1 MNAVLEVRDLRTVF
15 RSEAGTATAVDGVD
29 LTVGRGE
36 TLALVGE
43 SGCGKSMTGLSLL
56 RIVPKPYGH
65 IVGGEIR
72 LDSRDLLKLPEAA
85 MRQVRGNEVAMIFQE
100 PMTSLNPVFTIG
112 DQIVEA
118 IRTHRDIGKAEAR
131 RLVVELLDQVGIPDA
146 GRRLDDYPHR
156 LSGGMRQ
163 RAMIAMAISC
173 RPRLL
178 IADEPT
184 TALDVTV
191 QAQILA
197 LLRRLQDELAMGMI
211 LITHDLAV
219 VAETA
224 SRVAVMYAGRIVENG
239 TVREVLRQPR
249 HPYTQGLLQ
258 ATPHARKAGGPRR
271 KLAEI
276 TGLVPSLYDM
286 PPGCA
291 FAPRCPKAQAVCRS
305 TVPTLIVGGGNVACH
320 FPG

>member
-1 MNAVLEVRDLRTVF
+1 MSAILEVRDLRTVF
-15 RSEAGTATAVDGVD
+15 RSEAGTATAVDQVN

-56 RIVPKPYGH
+56 RIVPRPYGH

-72 LDSRDLLKLPEAA
+72 LDGRDLLKLPEPA

-112 DQIVEA
+112 AQIVEA
-118 IRTHRDIGKAEAR
+118 IQTHRDIGRAEAR
-131 RLVVELLDQVGIPDA
+131 RLAVELLDQVGIPDA

-173 RPRLL
+173 KPKLL

-239 TVREVLRQPR
+239 TVREVLRRPR

-258 ATPHARKAGGPRR
+258 ATPHARKGGGRRR

-276 TGLVPSLYDM
+276 GGLVPSLYDM

-305 TVPTLIVGGGNVACH
+305 TVPTLGGGNVACH

>member
-1 MNAVLEVRDLRTVF
+1 MSAVLEVRDLRTVF
-15 RSEAGTATAVDGVD
+15 RSEAGTAKAVDGVS

-72 LDSRDLLKLPEAA
+72 LDGRDLLQLPEAA
-85 MRQVRGNEVAMIFQE
+85 MRQVRGNELAMIFQE
-100 PMTSLNPVFTIG
+100 PMTSLNPVFTIAN
-112 DQIVEA
+112 QIVEA
-118 IRTHRDIGKAEAR
+118 IRTHRDVGKREAR
-131 RLVVELLDQVGIPDA
+131 RQVVELLDQVGIPDA
-146 GRRLDDYPHR
+146 GRRLDDYPHQ

-163 RAMIAMAISC
+163 RAMIAMAIAC
-173 RPRLL
+173 KPKLL

-191 QAQILA
+191 QAQILT

-239 TVREVLRQPR
+239 TVRDVLRRPQ

-258 ATPHARKAGGPRR
+258 ATPHARKAGIRRR

-276 TGLVPSLYDM
+276 SGLVPSLYDM

-291 FAPRCPKAQAVCRS
+291 FAPRCPKAQAICRS
-305 TVPTLIVGGGNVACH
+305 TVPNLGGGDVACH

>member
-1 MNAVLEVRDLRTVF
+1 MSAILEVRDLRTVF
-15 RSEAGTATAVDGVD
+15 RSEAGTAQAVDGIS
-29 LTVGRGE
+29 LQVGRGE

-72 LDSRDLLKLPEAA
+72 LDGRDLLKLSEAA

-100 PMTSLNPVFTIG
+100 PMTSLNPVLTIG

-118 IRTHRDIGKAEAR
+118 IHTHRDVGKAEAR
-131 RLVVELLDQVGIPDA
+131 RRAVELLDQVGIPDA

-173 RPRLL
+173 KPKLL

-239 TVREVLRQPR
+239 TVREVLRQPQ

-276 TGLVPSLYDM
+276 AGLVPSLYDM

-291 FAPRCPKAQAVCRS
+291 FAPRCPKAQAVCLS
-305 TVPTLIVGGGNVACH
+305 TVPTLGGGNVACH

>member
-1 MNAVLEVRDLRTVF
+1 MSAILEVRDLRTEF
-15 RSEAGTATAVDGVD
+15 RSEAGTAQAVDGIS
-29 LTVGRGE
+29 LLVGRGE

-72 LDSRDLLKLPEAA
+72 LDGRDLLKLPEAA

-112 DQIVEA
+112 NQIVEA
-118 IRTHRDIGKAEAR
+118 IQTHRDVGKAEAR
-131 RLVVELLDQVGIPDA
+131 RLTVELLDQVGIPDA

-173 RPRLL
+173 KPKLL

-197 LLRRLQDELAMGMI
+197 LLRRLQDELEMGMI

-239 TVREVLRQPR
+239 TVREVLRHPR

-258 ATPHARKAGGPRR
+258 ATPHARKAGGTRR

-305 TVPTLIVGGGNVACH
+305 TVPTLAVGGGNVACH

>member
-1 MNAVLEVRDLRTVF
+1 MSAILEVRDLRTVF
-15 RSEAGTATAVDGVD
+15 RSEAGTAQAVDGIS
-29 LTVGRGE
+29 LQVGRGE

-72 LDSRDLLKLPEAA
+72 LDGRDLLKLSEAA

-100 PMTSLNPVFTIG
+100 PMTSLNPVLTIG

-118 IRTHRDIGKAEAR
+118 IHTHRDVGKAEAR
-131 RLVVELLDQVGIPDA
+131 RRAVELLDQVGIPDA

-173 RPRLL
+173 KPKLL

-239 TVREVLRQPR
+239 TVREVLRQPQ

-276 TGLVPSLYDM
+276 AGLVPSLYDM

-291 FAPRCPKAQAVCRS
+291 FAPRCPNAQAVCRS
-305 TVPTLIVGGGNVACH
+305 TVPTLGGGNVACH